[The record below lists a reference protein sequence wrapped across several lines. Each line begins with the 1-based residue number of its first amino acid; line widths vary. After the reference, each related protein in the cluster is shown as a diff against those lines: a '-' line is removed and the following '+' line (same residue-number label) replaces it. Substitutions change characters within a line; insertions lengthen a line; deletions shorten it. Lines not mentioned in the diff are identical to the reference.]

1 MTHADTRAARQRMR
15 RTAPAN
21 PTRHPHRLYDDPSV
35 TAMQQQLDDPLRAFN
50 RVEGPPDPALIQ
62 SIQRKITRELKNARR
77 PLHFIELAKHF
88 NHYPNKTGWS
98 RRDWLATALADL
110 MDQPDK
116 LLTNWHNVDGWTLI
130 RFTLPRDP
138 NADRRLPLVMH

>member
-1 MTHADTRAARQRMR
+1 MHDNTRAARQRMR

-35 TAMQQQLDDPLRAFN
+35 TAMQQQLDDPLRAFK
-50 RVEGPPDPALIQ
+50 RTEGPPSPDTIQ
-62 SIQRKITRELKNARR
+62 SVQRKIIRELKAAGK
-77 PLHFIELAKHF
+77 PLHFLELAKHF
-88 NHYPNKTGWS
+88 NRRPGKTGWS

-110 MDQPDK
+110 MNQPDK

-138 NADRRLPLVMH
+138 NADRRLPLGMG